1 MSLDHYLYRVW
12 TLWDLRT
19 NRQTNKQT
27 VLNVLPTPTDMM
39 WTMIKLY
46 VRTIYLVIVFALK
59 ALELLRCLYASHWK
73 QLSVEMNHSV
83 AVQHWVTV
91 WVRPVLELVTSGST
105 SSSLRSRLSD
115 VILSMLLSITFLSD
129 VILSM
134 LLFIWI
140 SASVLTPTVVHGSL
154 ASWKVME
161 FKKGIFQ
168 AWNITENDCGHGKVM
183 EIFRQKVWD
192 GTGELGPVG
201 TGLVFCVYLFR

>member
-91 WVRPVLELVTSGST
+91 WVRPVLELITSGST
-105 SSSLRSRLSD
+105 SSSLRSR
-115 VILSMLLSITFLSD
+115 LSD

-183 EIFRQKVWD
+183 ENF
-192 GTGELGPVG
+192 
-201 TGLVFCVYLFR
+201 